1 MTDAELRDAAWKEL
15 TLTTDS
21 YPKWK
26 SKGYPANTH
35 WGKAKA
41 LLDQIGKQVVVYP
54 STSRYPSEVI

>member
-1 MTDAELRDAAWKEL
+1 MTDSELRDAAWKEL

-26 SKGYPANTH
+26 SKGYPSATH

-41 LLDQIGKQVVVYP
+41 LLDQIGKPIVIYP
-54 STSRYPSEVI
+54 STTRYPSEAI